1 MNCREV
7 NQLLVPFLNQEIIA
21 SENTLIQTHLAGCP
35 VCQQKL
41 SILSAT
47 RSRLIRSMK
56 LQAAEATPSPQAWNR
71 LQMRMAEVT
80 HPSPAW
86 LKRLAPIANH
96 KHPHSHYRFTMKTG
110 IMSAVLVVLIM
121 AVSVLAFIPSVRAQ
135 VGKLI
140 ASILPGPLGAQPG
153 ACQSVEG
160 GTLGSGVFVWPTA
173 LHEISGKD
181 FNPDSPLYHP
191 AIDIAAPKDSTIVAA
206 DAGVVVYA
214 GWNNWGYGNMVV
226 IDHRNG
232 WQSLYA
238 HLDVVKVGCGENVGQ
253 GQLIGLAGLTGNA
266 PFSQLHFE
274 LWQTI
279 SGQVNKVNPHLY
291 LPLP

>member
-7 NQLLVPFLNQEIIA
+7 NQLLVPFLNQEIVA
-21 SENTLIQTHLAGCP
+21 SEYTLIRTHLAGCP
-35 VCQQKL
+35 ACQQKL
-41 SILSAT
+41 STLSAT

-71 LQMRMAEVT
+71 LQMRLAEVT
-80 HPSPAW
+80 RPSPAW
-86 LKRLAPIANH
+86 LKRLAPITDH
-96 KHPHSHYRFTMKTG
+96 KHPHSHYRSTLKTWFT
-110 IMSAVLVVLIM
+110 SAVLVILIM
-121 AVSVLAFIPSVRAQ
+121 AVSVLAFVPSVRAQ

-153 ACQSVEG
+153 ACQSIEG
-160 GTLGSGVFVWPTA
+160 GAVGSGVFVWPTT

-181 FNPDSPLYHP
+181 YNPDSPLYHP
-191 AIDIAAPKDSTIVAA
+191 AMDIAAAKDSTVVAA

-214 GWNNWGYGNMVV
+214 GWNNWGYGNMVM

-238 HLDVVKVGCGENVGQ
+238 HLDVVKVGCGENVEQ
-253 GQLIGLAGLTGNA
+253 GQLIGLAGQTGNA
-266 PFSQLHFE
+266 PFPQLHFE

-279 SGQVNKVNPHLY
+279 NGQVNKVNPHLY
-291 LPLP
+291 LPQP